1 MKLRIKGNSVRYR
14 LTKSEVDAL
23 KLGNTISDTTSFID
37 STLTYSLAPTAAGKE
52 LTASYT
58 DNKITVHI
66 PEAWAKEWADTE
78 QVGYENRMQLGNGQ
92 NLFILIEKDFKCLDE
107 THEDQSDNFD
117 NPLIAKRS

>member
-78 QVGYENRMQLGNGQ
+78 ATKTECNWEMDKIY
-92 NLFILIEKDFKCLDE
+92 LF
-107 THEDQSDNFD
+107 
-117 NPLIAKRS
+117 

>member
-37 STLTYSLAPTAAGKE
+37 STLTYSLAPSAGKE

-66 PEAWAKEWADTE
+66 PEAI
-78 QVGYENRMQLGNGQ
+78 V
-92 NLFILIEKDFKCLDE
+92 
-107 THEDQSDNFD
+107 
-117 NPLIAKRS
+117 